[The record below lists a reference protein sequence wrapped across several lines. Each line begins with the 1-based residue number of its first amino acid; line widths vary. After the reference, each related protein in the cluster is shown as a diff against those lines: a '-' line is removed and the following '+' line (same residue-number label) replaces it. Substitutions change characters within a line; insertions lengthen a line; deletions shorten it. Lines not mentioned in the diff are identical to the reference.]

1 MHFGENQLS
10 RSLIGLSPLPTA
22 HPLHFQLKWVRSS
35 TASYRRFNLAMGR
48 SRGFGSDTCDWGTR
62 PRPVR
67 TRFRCASAAWPLR
80 LATYV
85 NSQAHSAKGTPSPI
99 PGKPGIGLRLLVGD
113 AVSGTI
119 SLPSRGAFHLS
130 LTVLLRYRWQ
140 GVFSLGRWSSRIPA
154 GFLCPAVLGCRPSSP
169 MPFAYGAL
177 TLCGAAFQRP
187 RLDNGLVTRL
197 PPAGGNG
204 RSRNTHRATAA
215 AYHAR
220 RVWALP
226 RSLAATYGIVVTFFS
241 SGYLD
246 VSVHRLP
253 S

>member
-10 RSLIGLSPLPTA
+10 PRSIGISPLPTA
-22 HPLHFQLKWVRSS
+22 HPSRLQPTPVRSS
-35 TASYRRFNLAMGR
+35 TRHYPRFNLAMGR

-130 LTVLLRYRWQ
+130 LTVLMRYRWQ
-140 GVFSLGRWSSRIPA
+140 EVFSLGRWSSRIPT
-154 GFLCPAVLGCRPSSP
+154 GFLV
-169 MPFAYGAL
+169 
-177 TLCGAAFQRP
+177 
-187 RLDNGLVTRL
+187 
-197 PPAGGNG
+197 
-204 RSRNTHRATAA
+204 SRGTW
-215 AYHAR
+215 
-220 RVWALP
+220 VP
-226 RSLAATYGIVVTFFS
+226 
-241 SGYLD
+241 
-246 VSVHRLP
+246 
-253 S
+253 